1 MVALES
7 YKGVNMGV
15 NMIQETVRSCEELK
29 EYIGIIIKYSKINNR
44 LNQDLFN
51 EQLLNYFET
60 KKSYSEERQANFK
73 TYLTANLRNNL
84 SNFIRDNMQND
95 DVMYKN
101 DFLDFIPDNRK
112 DTEKDLINR
121 EIVEEILEE
130 INKLE
135 FKKRYIIKQRIFAGK
150 TFEEIGGYFNN
161 SRQNISYVFNRE
173 IQNLRRKFGGRLC

>member
-1 MVALES
+1 MS
-7 YKGVNMGV
+7 VNIV
-15 NMIQETVRSCEELK
+15 QETVRSCGELK
-29 EYIGIIIKYSKINNR
+29 EYIGIIVKYSKINNK

-73 TYLTANLRNNL
+73 TYLTTNLRNNL
-84 SNFIRDNMQND
+84 SNFIRDNMQSD

-101 DFLDFIPDNRK
+101 DFLNFIPDNKK

-150 TFEEIGGYFNN
+150 TFEEIGSFFSN
-161 SRQNISYVFNRE
+161 SKQNIHIIFNRE
-173 IQNLRRKFGGRLC
+173 LKNLKRKFGGRLC